1 MGTVTKSITK
11 TNSGLTGVFTF
22 TCADEFVITGSTFTF
37 QPLMPTSA
45 KVKLTRAG
53 MTEATSGFFFRLRKD
68 QSSLF
73 QFDNGGWVSWSSGAT
88 KALTITAMSGATN
101 TRQTSSYF
109 NASNASERRVEVQY
123 YISSVWADTT
133 NSSGDDVNI
142 YDTSTFTLSQTLVLD
157 APPTFSTTGMSF
169 DMAQIYA
176 GLTTASVSVS
186 ALSAKYGGDISEV
199 KLTIGNQ
206 SVTRADAGTLSI
218 LLESAGTFTPTV
230 SVTDSR
236 GQVTTKSLDAI
247 TVNGYTEPSVSF
259 NVQRTTST
267 GVPNDEGTYGTLSA
281 SFTFT
286 DVVAQLTQ
294 PTVKVDG
301 TTASV
306 TWYSTRA
313 TDGTLSGSVNWS
325 SLTSSATVYGIV
337 SAPNIQT
344 SYQIEV
350 TPNDSI
356 SSGTPITQTLASAF
370 YTIDFLAGGHGIA
383 FGQPATQDGFECN
396 MPTTFHDTVTMED
409 AVSVMDANSTLRA
422 LFDFIHPV
430 GSYYET
436 SDTSFDPNTTWGGT
450 WSSET
455 ITDDVIVEE
464 GTSGTWTYRKW
475 SSGIA
480 ECWGTYSY
488 TPTKWNAWGSLYEAI
503 GSSYIA
509 SYPTGLFSERPLSVT
524 AVRADSRGLLIETF
538 TTGTKDHTDGHVG
551 VRPNSSA
558 TLSAISFDVHAIGHW
573 KTYTAPTTIYRWHRT
588 A

>member
-1 MGTVTKSITK
+1 MSTVTKSITK

-53 MTEATSGFFFRLRKD
+53 MTEAQSSFFFRLRKD

-73 QFDNGGWVSWSSGAT
+73 QFANDGWVSWSSGAT
-88 KALTITAMSGATN
+88 KALAITALSGATN

-109 NASNASERRVEVQY
+109 NASNANERRVEVQY
-123 YISSVWADTT
+123 YVNSVWADTL
-133 NSSGDDVNI
+133 NSSADDVNI

-186 ALSAKYGGDISEV
+186 ALSAKYGGSITEV

-206 SVTRADAGTLSI
+206 TATRADNGTLSI
-218 LLESAGTFTPTV
+218 ALGAVGTFTPTV
-230 SVTDSR
+230 TVTDSR
-236 GQVTTKSLDAI
+236 GQVATQTLEAI
-247 TVNGYTEPSVSF
+247 TVGDYTSPSVSIA
-259 NVQRTTST
+259 VQRTLAT
-267 GVPNDEGTYGTLSA
+267 GVPNDEGEYGTVSA
-281 SFTFT
+281 SFEFV
-286 DVVAQLTQ
+286 DAIAQLTQ
-294 PTVKVDG
+294 PTVTVDG

-396 MPTTFHDTVTMED
+396 MEATFHQDVNISIDNE
-409 AVSVMDANSTLRA
+409 STDPTDIDYKLYRA
-422 LFDFIHPV
+422 L
-430 GSYYET
+430 
-436 SDTSFDPNTTWGGT
+436 
-450 WSSET
+450 
-455 ITDDVIVEE
+455 
-464 GTSGTWTYRKW
+464 
-475 SSGIA
+475 
-480 ECWGTYSY
+480 
-488 TPTKWNAWGSLYEAI
+488 
-503 GSSYIA
+503 
-509 SYPTGLFSERPLSVT
+509 LSK
-524 AVRADSRGLLIETF
+524 GWI
-538 TTGTKDHTDGHVG
+538 
-551 VRPNSSA
+551 
-558 TLSAISFDVHAIGHW
+558 
-573 KTYTAPTTIYRWHRT
+573 
-588 A
+588 